1 MFPNGNI
8 GSYGVKR
15 LIYPMNIYA
24 ANIGPRKSS
33 YVNDG
38 KYLIIK
44 QSSNEQFVL
53 MVVSYWSFLASDWW
67 LIDLNESITNQK
79 PGKISEM
86 NPSK

>member
-1 MFPNGNI
+1 MFPNENI

-53 MVVSYWSFLASDWW
+53 MVVSY
-67 LIDLNESITNQK
+67 
-79 PGKISEM
+79 
-86 NPSK
+86 